1 MKGVGWGVV
10 GWWWG
15 EGGVGVCL
23 CFGAK
28 GVVGDCRRAGC
39 LKYDF
44 SSERSWRTLQICCKL
59 HICEYR
65 LGAGTLVLS
74 CPCLC
79 GRTHASTTTHVDSY
93 FW

>member
-1 MKGVGWGVV
+1 MGG
-10 GWWWG
+10 WWG

-59 HICEYR
+59 QLCEYR

-79 GRTHASTTTHVDSY
+79 GRTHASTTTHADSY